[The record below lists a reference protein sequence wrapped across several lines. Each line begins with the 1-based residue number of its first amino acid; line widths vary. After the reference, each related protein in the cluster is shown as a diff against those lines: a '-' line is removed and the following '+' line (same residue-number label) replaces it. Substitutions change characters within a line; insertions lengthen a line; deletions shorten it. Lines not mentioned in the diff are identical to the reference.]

1 MAPPGILGKEIRRR
15 NKAGA
20 VFSILIP
27 LLTAILLFVVIQA
40 KLRGEQLPDFVIF
53 VEALGFVVVIL
64 AGTWFLIRGV
74 REHRESE
81 ERYRQMASHIQEI
94 FWMLDA
100 ESKRVLEVNE
110 AYETITGRT
119 RRSLLDNPTSY
130 EEIIHPED
138 RVHVL
143 ARLDEATRTG
153 KFDERFRITLPNGEV
168 RWVRVHGFPMRNAAG
183 KIWRLVGTAQD
194 ITEKKQAEDQ
204 VVKNLEIAESARAEA
219 DALRKATLSLTQ
231 DLRSCSHQ
239 ETPEATSM
247 MGRLFSGACGLM
259 AKFNSGNTTAA
270 RKGKLAT
277 RIARRS

>member
-1 MAPPGILGKEIRRR
+1 MVRPGILGKEARPQ
-15 NKAGA
+15 NKAGV
-20 VFSILIP
+20 VFSILIA
-27 LLTAILLFVVIQA
+27 LLSAILLFVVIQA
-40 KLRGEQLPDFVIF
+40 KLRGVQLPDFVIF
-53 VEALGFVVVIL
+53 IEALGFVVVIL

-74 REHRESE
+74 WEHRESE

-153 KFDERFRITLPNGEV
+153 KFASVSGLRSRTGTFVGYGFTDFRCATPLAESGGSSAQPRTLPN
-168 RWVRVHGFPMRNAAG
+168 RNRQ
-183 KIWRLVGTAQD
+183 KIKL
-194 ITEKKQAEDQ
+194 
-204 VVKNLEIAESARAEA
+204 
-219 DALRKATLSLTQ
+219 LRT
-231 DLRSCSHQ
+231 
-239 ETPEATSM
+239 
-247 MGRLFSGACGLM
+247 
-259 AKFNSGNTTAA
+259 
-270 RKGKLAT
+270 
-277 RIARRS
+277 